1 MRKMKIASMLLL
13 LAGVSVIAACS
24 SGGNGVAESGNA
36 SSGAAATGTGSGG
49 ATKTVKMLNFKV
61 EIKDQLAAM
70 IKEYE
75 QLTPG
80 VKIALET
87 IGGGADSAAALRTK
101 FSSGDQPD
109 IFLNGGYKE
118 LDLWLEHL
126 EDLSDQPWAEHVL
139 PFAKE
144 PMTKDGKLYGQP
156 LNLEGYGFIYNKDLF
171 KQAGITE
178 LPKTFDELE
187 AAAAKLQA
195 AGITPFVNGYGEWW
209 VLGNH
214 LANIGFAYQDNPDTF
229 IAGLDQGTAT
239 FVDNEKFQQWVK
251 LFDLTLKYGGKNSLQ
266 VDYNTQISEFATGK
280 AAMTQ
285 QGNWTQVSLSETN
298 PSLNIGLLPMPIN
311 NDAEAMDKLPVGVP
325 YSWVVYNKSK
335 VKDEA
340 KAFLDWM
347 VSSDI
352 GKRYMTEEFKHIPA
366 FDNITANNEILGQLA
381 ADIIAYSQANRTIS
395 WNWFKFPGGEA
406 TSHYFSDAM
415 QGYVGGQLSKE
426 AMLKEFLTKWNDLN
440 K

>member
-1 MRKMKIASMLLL
+1 MHGMIAL
-13 LAGVSVIAACS
+13 LAGVSLIAACS
-24 SGGNGVAESGNA
+24 SGSTGGGNA
-36 SSGAAATGTGSGG
+36 STGAPSASSGVGASGI
-49 ATKTVKMLNFKV
+49 KTIKFLNFKV
-61 EIKDQLAAM
+61 EIADQLAAM

-87 IGGGADSAAALRTK
+87 IGGGADSATALRTK

-126 EDLSDQPWAEHVL
+126 EDLSDQPWAQHVL
-139 PFAKE
+139 DFAKE

-171 KQAGITE
+171 QQAGITE
-178 LPKTFDELE
+178 LPKTIDELE
-187 AAAAKLQA
+187 AVAVKLQD

-214 LANIGFAYQDNPDTF
+214 LANIGFAYQDDPNAF
-229 IAGLDQGTAT
+229 IQGLDQGATAFAGNET
-239 FVDNEKFQQWVK
+239 FEQWVN

-285 QGNWTQVSLSETN
+285 QGNWTQVALSETN
-298 PSLNIGLLPMPIN
+298 PDLNIGLLPMPIN
-311 NDAEAMDKLPVGVP
+311 NDAGKMDKLPVGVP

-335 VKDEA
+335 VKEEA

-366 FDNITANNEILGQLA
+366 FDNIPADSSILGQLA
-381 ADIIAYSQANRTIS
+381 TDIMTYSQDNRTIS

-415 QGYVGGQLSKE
+415 QGYIGGQLTKDN
-426 AMLKEFLTKWNDLN
+426 MLKDFLTKWNELN